1 MKPGQCLLCI
11 KSESEYIANKVV
23 KKELTHQQAAN
34 ELGVGLPEWVS
45 HYELHVRNKLVTA
58 LSQDIEG
65 IKDNF
70 LDKVK
75 TAHDSLDRLIKT
87 TEGIHKRIGL
97 KENQDNTKLIM
108 AYATLEKNV
117 ISGLKEC
124 AILEGDISAATT
136 INIQNNTIKVDK
148 LMAVVLE
155 VAPPETQR
163 LILQKM
169 DELVE
174 N

>member
-1 MKPGQCLLCI
+1 MKSGQCVLCL
-11 KSESEYIANKVV
+11 KPESEYIANKVV
-23 KKELTHQQAAN
+23 KKDMSHQQAAK

-58 LSQDIEG
+58 LSQDIEN

-75 TAHDSLDRLIKT
+75 TAHDSLDRLIRT
-87 TEGIHKRIGL
+87 TEGIHKRIEL
-97 KENQDNTKLIM
+97 KENMDNTKLIM

-148 LMAVVLE
+148 LMGVVLE

-163 LILQKM
+163 LILKKM
-169 DELVE
+169 EELVD
-174 N
+174 

>member
-1 MKPGQCLLCI
+1 MKPGQCVLCI

-23 KKELTHQQAAN
+23 KKDLTHEQAAK

-58 LSQDIEG
+58 LSQDITA
-65 IKDNF
+65 IKTNF

-75 TAHDSLDRLIKT
+75 TAHESLDRLIRT
-87 TEGIHKRIGL
+87 TEGIHKRL
-97 KENQDNTKLIM
+97 DLHENQDNTKLIM

-124 AILEGDISAATT
+124 AILEGDISTATT

-155 VAPPETQR
+155 VADPKTQT

-169 DELVE
+169 EEFKD
-174 N
+174 